1 MTIEGMNRAM
11 AWEIANLGPRA
22 RHVAEEAAQSA
33 GMTPEEWLNEAVVE
47 YAASAWPEDAGQGAR
62 FHGRHRE
69 TVTREEAAGEGRRPI
84 RSGEDRRNR
93 EVENMLESSI
103 QRIERQIT
111 RSGWRLAQA
120 FEAVALKLERSTA
133 NLDDCASFGAGTE
146 ETTPAPGISM
156 TPGADIVP
164 GAGDPSPIDQRFN
177 GHGIENVGSTR
188 QPYPA
193 EPRLLPESAPPKPA
207 LDLKSAVSEIALR
220 RRQLDSREGR
230 KPFALGRL
238 GLETVQTNAGHDAER
253 ASPQQAQRPE
263 TDADANGACDAAR
276 ARSDDPLSQA
286 ELRSARSHA
295 ALDDRL
301 DSLCRPD
308 QRISA
313 LDVAALRVEV
323 AGITRSL
330 ADLAP
335 RNAVIGL
342 EGAVRDLTQRVEM
355 LRQTGHRESFL
366 APLDAMASELRATLK
381 AHDPQAAAAA
391 LEGEIRAIGSKI
403 DGLAHSTINPETFE
417 RIRLQTEEV
426 RNLLAAA
433 SVRTSPIERL
443 ERQIGE
449 LADRVERLGASSA
462 PHLESAQMTASLAEF
477 RREIERS
484 TPLPTLVSIE
494 RRLEQIATRLDEEI
508 ARPLQTAFDPS
519 PFDDLAR
526 RIDGVR
532 ETLEARPSRQANPDR
547 LEASLEEL
555 GAKPESRDVDLLAVL
570 MREIN
575 AKLDAAG
582 EREVEGRSLES
593 LLQEIGEKLD
603 HIQQPQAPVPSGDMQ
618 TLKDMLDSLNAKVD
632 SPRAA
637 PLDRLAVE
645 EIADEIAHRVQ
656 HGSAGR
662 VEAELLAE
670 QIGVIHD
677 RLDAL
682 SGASRAA
689 EALERPVR
697 ELLEKLK
704 EAGSADNQPNFA
716 VELAEIRSEQA
727 GADQRTQ
734 MRLAGLQDLLEKL
747 VARLA
752 SPGVETSMN
761 GGTALQPQTQGAGG
775 HNPLFNILRSADAF
789 AAETPPGPVRRTLS
803 PASPTN
809 AGESSPPPADGE
821 DFLLEPGAG
830 GPQRGQEAQELARAI
845 GARTNP
851 AVSAHIAAARRAAQA
866 VNADSAAVARSAM
879 PTASR
884 RVTQAKAFYD
894 SHRRSVLLAIAL
906 AIGASVAVRLAGV
919 HAPFLQRLE
928 LEGRPVKAAR
938 TDAPSGKDFDF
949 AQGAKSGARPVDTTP
964 TASIPSPAEPS
975 KANVVA
981 GPLPPELLAA
991 IPAGLPQGLRDAVVA
1006 GASAAQYELAQR
1018 LLEGRELPQ
1027 DQHAAALWFERAAA
1041 SGFAPAQFRIGALY
1055 QKGVGVPRDAGAAK
1069 RWYTRAAEGGNARAA
1084 HNLAVMSAEPADE
1097 KPDYVEAVRWFRK
1110 AAGMGVRDS
1119 QYNLAVLYARG
1130 LGVEPDLGQS
1140 WLWFSLAAAQ
1150 GDTDAGKK
1158 RDEIAAK
1165 MDPATLAGAAD
1176 ELAKFKVAKPNP
1188 AANDVT
1194 MPPGGWDAKPL
1205 TQTSPAAGG

>member
-1 MTIEGMNRAM
+1 MNRAM

-22 RHVAEEAAQSA
+22 RHVAEEAAQRA
-33 GMTPEEWLNEAVVE
+33 GRTPEEWLNEAVVE
-47 YAASAWPEDAGQGAR
+47 YAASTRSEEADQKAR
-62 FHGRHRE
+62 LHEPRQESIKRQD
-69 TVTREEAAGEGRRPI
+69 AAGEGKRAI
-84 RSGEDRRNR
+84 WSGEGRRNR
-93 EVENMLESSI
+93 EVENMLESSV

-111 RSGWRLAQA
+111 RNGWRLARA

-133 NLDDCASFGAGTE
+133 NLDDCASFGSGTE
-146 ETTPAPGISM
+146 EMTSSPGVSM
-156 TPGADIVP
+156 TLVGRRADIAP
-164 GAGDPSPIDQRFN
+164 GAGGSSPIDQRFN
-177 GHGIENVGSTR
+177 GDGNESVWSTG
-188 QPYPA
+188 QPYPR
-193 EPRLLPESAPPKPA
+193 EPKLPPVSAPAKPT

-220 RRQLDSREGR
+220 RRQLDSREAR
-230 KPFALGRL
+230 NPFGLGRL
-238 GLETVQTNAGHDAER
+238 GLEASQTNAGREAER
-253 ASPQQAQRPE
+253 AGPQTAPRPE
-263 TDADANGACDAAR
+263 TDAKGACDPAHP
-276 ARSDDPLSQA
+276 SNDDPLWQA
-286 ELRSARSHA
+286 DLRSGHPHTAP
-295 ALDDRL
+295 DDRL
-301 DSLCRPD
+301 DILCRPD
-308 QRISA
+308 QPISA
-313 LDVAALRVEV
+313 VDVAALRVEV

-335 RNAVIGL
+335 RNAVVGL

-366 APLDAMASELRATLK
+366 APLDAMAAELRTTLK
-381 AHDPQAAAAA
+381 AHDPQMAAAA

-403 DGLAHSTINPETFE
+403 DDLAHSTINPETFE

-449 LADRVERLGASSA
+449 LADRVERLGASPA
-462 PHLESAQMTASLAEF
+462 PHLESAQMTASLADF

-508 ARPLQTAFDPS
+508 ARPVQTVFDPS

-532 ETLEARPSRQANPDR
+532 ETLESRPSRQVNPER

-555 GAKPESRDVDLLAVL
+555 NAKSESPDTDLLAVL

-582 EREVEGRSLES
+582 QREVEGRSLES
-593 LLQEIGEKLD
+593 LLQAIGEKLD
-603 HIQQPQAPVPSGDMQ
+603 HIQQPEAPAPSFD
-618 TLKDMLDSLNAKVD
+618 TLKDMLESLNAKVD
-632 SPRAA
+632 SLRA
-637 PLDRLAVE
+637 PSLDRQAVE

-656 HGSAGR
+656 DGSPGR
-662 VEAELLAE
+662 PETELLAE
-670 QIGVIHD
+670 QIAVIHD

-682 SGASRAA
+682 SGASGAP
-689 EALERPVR
+689 EAFEPPLR

-704 EAGSADNQPNFA
+704 DAASADNQPNLA
-716 VELAEIRSEQA
+716 AELAEIRSEQA
-727 GADQRTQ
+727 SADQRTQ
-734 MRLAGLQDLLEKL
+734 TRLASLQDVLEKL
-747 VARLA
+747 VARL
-752 SPGVETSMN
+752 SSLGVVTPMN
-761 GGTALQPQTQGAGG
+761 GGTAPLPQTQGAGDR
-775 HNPLFNILRSADAF
+775 NPLSNVPRSADAF
-789 AAETPPGPVRRTLS
+789 TADSPPGPGPVRRTLG

-809 AGESSPPPADGE
+809 GGESATPPANGD

-830 GPQRGQEAQELARAI
+830 GPQRAQEAQELARAI

-866 VNADSAAVARSAM
+866 VNADGAAARSAT

-884 RVTQAKAFYD
+884 GVTQAKAFYD
-894 SHRRSVLLAIAL
+894 SHRRSVLLALAL

-928 LEGRPVKAAR
+928 PEGRPVKAAR
-938 TDAPSGKDFDF
+938 TDALPGKDFDF
-949 AQGAKSGARPVDTTP
+949 AQGAKTGARPVDTTP

-991 IPAGLPQGLRDAVVA
+991 IPVGLPQGLRDAVVA

-1041 SGFAPAQFRIGALY
+1041 SGFVPAQFRIGALY
-1055 QKGVGVPRDAGAAK
+1055 QKGVGVPRDAAAAK

-1097 KPDYVEAVRWFRK
+1097 KPDYVEAARWFRK
-1110 AAGMGVRDS
+1110 AAGIGVRDS

-1130 LGVEPDLGQS
+1130 LGVEQDLGQS

-1176 ELAKFKVAKPNP
+1176 ELANFKVAKPNP

-1194 MPPGGWDAKPL
+1194 APPGGWDAKPL
-1205 TQTSPAAGG
+1205 TQTGPAVGG

>member
-1 MTIEGMNRAM
+1 VTIEGMNRAM

-22 RHVAEEAAQSA
+22 RHVAEEAAQRA
-33 GMTPEEWLNEAVVE
+33 GTTPEEWLNEAVVE
-47 YAASAWPEDAGQGAR
+47 YAASARSEGADQEAR
-62 FHGRHRE
+62 FRE
-69 TVTREEAAGEGRRPI
+69 RRQESITRQGAAGEGGRPI
-84 RSGEDRRNR
+84 WPDEDGRNR
-93 EVENMLESSI
+93 EVENMLESSVL
-103 QRIERQIT
+103 RIEQQIT
-111 RSGWRLAQA
+111 RSGWRLARA
-120 FEAVALKLERSTA
+120 FESVALKLERSTPSF
-133 NLDDCASFGAGTE
+133 DDCAPFGASPPSGTE
-146 ETTPAPGISM
+146 ETTPALGVSM
-156 TPGADIVP
+156 TRGADVAP
-164 GAGDPSPIDQRFN
+164 GAGDPSPIVQRFN
-177 GHGIENVGSTR
+177 GDGNESVCSTG
-188 QPYPA
+188 QPFPG
-193 EPRLLPESAPPKPA
+193 ESELPPESARPKPT
-207 LDLKSAVSEIALR
+207 LDLKSAVSQIALR
-220 RRQLDSREGR
+220 RRQLDSREAR
-230 KPFALGRL
+230 KPFALGRP
-238 GLETVQTNAGHDAER
+238 GLETPQANAG
-253 ASPQQAQRPE
+253 RPE
-263 TDADANGACDAAR
+263 TDTDDKGACDPAHPR
-276 ARSDDPLSQA
+276 NDDPLSQA
-286 ELRSARSHA
+286 DLGSGRPHKAP
-295 ALDDRL
+295 DDRV

-313 LDVAALRVEV
+313 VDVAALRVEV
-323 AGITRSL
+323 AGIRRSL

-342 EGAVRDLTQRVEM
+342 EGAVRDLTQRVEI

-366 APLDAMASELRATLK
+366 APLDAMAAELRATLK
-381 AHDPQAAAAA
+381 AHDPQMAAAA

-403 DGLAHSTINPETFE
+403 DGLAHSAINPETFE

-426 RNLLAAA
+426 HNLLAAA

-449 LADRVERLGASSA
+449 LADRVERLGASPA
-462 PHLESAQMTASLAEF
+462 PHLESAQMTASLADF

-494 RRLEQIATRLDEEI
+494 RRLEQIGTRLDEEI
-508 ARPLQTAFDPS
+508 ARPVQTAFDPS
-519 PFDDLAR
+519 SFDDLAR

-532 ETLEARPSRQANPDR
+532 ETLEARPSRQVNRDR
-547 LEASLEEL
+547 LEASVEEL
-555 GAKPESRDVDLLAVL
+555 NAKRENPDPDLLAVL

-582 EREVEGRSLES
+582 QREVDGRSLES
-593 LLQEIGEKLD
+593 LLQGIVKKLD
-603 HIQQPQAPVPSGDMQ
+603 HIQQPEAPVPSVDIQM
-618 TLKDMLDSLNAKVD
+618 LKDMLESLNAKVD
-632 SPRAA
+632 SPRAP
-637 PLDRLAVE
+637 PLDRQALE
-645 EIADEIAHRVQ
+645 EIADEFAHRVQ
-656 HGSAGR
+656 DGSSGR

-670 QIGVIHD
+670 QIAVIHD

-682 SGASRAA
+682 SVASRAT
-689 EALERPVR
+689 EAFEPPVS

-704 EAGSADNQPNFA
+704 EAGSADNQSNLA
-716 VELAEIRSEQA
+716 AELAEIRSEQA
-727 GADQRTQ
+727 SADQRTQ
-734 MRLAGLQDLLEKL
+734 MRLAGLQDVLEKL

-752 SPGVETSMN
+752 SLGVEASMN
-761 GGTALQPQTQGAGG
+761 GGTTPRPQTQGVGG
-775 HNPLFNILRSADAF
+775 HNPLSNALRSADAL
-789 AAETPPGPVRRTLS
+789 AADGPPGSGPVRRTLS
-803 PASPTN
+803 SASPTN
-809 AGESSPPPADGE
+809 GGESSTPPANGE

-830 GPQRGQEAQELARAI
+830 GPQRAQEAQELARAI

-866 VNADSAAVARSAM
+866 ANADGAAAAARSA
-879 PTASR
+879 PRNASR
-884 RVTQAKAFYD
+884 GVTQAKAFYD
-894 SHRRSVLLAIAL
+894 SHRRSVLLALAL

-928 LEGRPVKAAR
+928 PEGRPVKAAR

-949 AQGAKSGARPVDTTP
+949 GQGAKTGARPVDTTP
-964 TASIPSPAEPS
+964 TASIPSPSEPS

-991 IPAGLPQGLRDAVVA
+991 MPVGLPQGLRDAVVA
-1006 GASAAQYELAQR
+1006 GTSAAQYELAQR
-1018 LLEGRELPQ
+1018 LLDGRELPQ

-1055 QKGVGVPRDAGAAK
+1055 QKGVGVPTDTAAAK
-1069 RWYTRAAEGGNARAA
+1069 RWYARAAEGGNARAA

-1097 KPDYVEAVRWFRK
+1097 KPDYVEAARWFRR

-1130 LGVEPDLGQS
+1130 LGVEQDLGQS

-1165 MDPATLAGAAD
+1165 IDPATLAGAAD

-1194 MPPGGWDAKPL
+1194 APPGGWDAKPL
-1205 TQTSPAAGG
+1205 TQTSPAVGG